1 MVKIFIGNLACNTTA
16 EELRELFE
24 KYGTVSECDI
34 VKNFGFVHMDN
45 MSEAEEAIQNLH
57 QHQLNG
63 WRMNVEMSK
72 GRPKSTTKLHV
83 SNLGEGVS
91 SEVLRAKFEDFGT
104 VVECDIVKDYAF
116 VHMERMED
124 AMSAIE
130 KLDNTAFKGKLMSV
144 QLSTSRLRTAPGM
157 GDHTGCYV
165 CGKHGHWSKDC
176 PVSRNGSHG
185 DGARGHSGRGPPGSP
200 PGYGRGG
207 YGMASPPAA
216 DFMGNPAYN
225 RASYV
230 GGLPPPPRRLGG
242 YSSEPGDRYAG
253 RAAGPYAD
261 RSSPY
266 DRDRLFSSVD
276 YYEKYRARPYGSS
289 YFEDRRMSYLPP
301 PPPPPASLSK
311 LSSTVDPYERR
322 PPPPPPASA
331 AAAAAFYAQ
340 DRSPIRRVPAAP
352 AGFTYDGTQPSP
364 VSAPRS
370 NFPVPRPKD
379 HYAPRY
385 APY

>member
-1 MVKIFIGNLACNTTA
+1 MVKIFIGNLASNTTA

-24 KYGTVSECDI
+24 KYGKVSECDI

-57 QHQLNG
+57 QHQLHD

-83 SNLGEGVS
+83 SNLGEGVTS
-91 SEVLRAKFEDFGT
+91 DVLRSKFAEFGT

-124 AMSAIE
+124 AMDAID
-130 KLDNTAFKGKLMSV
+130 KMDNTAFKGKLMSV

-185 DGARGHSGRGPPGSP
+185 DGARGRSGRAPPRGPPS
-200 PGYGRGG
+200 YGRGG
-207 YGMASPPAA
+207 YGMASAPA
-216 DFMGNPAYN
+216 DYMGGSAYS

-230 GGLPPPPRRLGG
+230 GGIPPPPRRLSG
-242 YSSEPGDRYAG
+242 YGSEPGDRYAS
-253 RAAGPYAD
+253 RAAGSYAE
-261 RSSPY
+261 RSSSY
-266 DRDRLFSSVD
+266 DSERLYSSVD
-276 YYEKYRARPYGSS
+276 YYEKYRARPFGSS
-289 YFEDRRMSYLPP
+289 YFEDRRISYLPP
-301 PPPPPASLSK
+301 PPPPPPTLSK
-311 LSSTVDPYERR
+311 LSSSIDPFDRR
-322 PPPPPPASA
+322 PLPSPSSATTA
-331 AAAAAFYAQ
+331 AAYYVR
-340 DRSPIRRVPAAP
+340 DRSPIRRVPVTP
-352 AGFTYDGTQPSP
+352 AGYAYERTRLSP
-364 VSAPRS
+364 VSATRS
-370 NFPVPRPKD
+370 AYTAPRPKD
-379 HYAPRY
+379 NYASRY

>member
-24 KYGTVSECDI
+24 KYGKVSECDI
-34 VKNFGFVHMDN
+34 VKNYGFVHMDN

-57 QHQLNG
+57 QHQLHG
-63 WRMNVEMSK
+63 WRMNVEISK

-83 SNLGEGVS
+83 SNLGEGVT
-91 SEVLRAKFEDFGT
+91 SEVLRAKFQDFGP

-124 AMSAIE
+124 AMDAID

-185 DGARGHSGRGPPGSP
+185 EGTRGRSGRVPPRGPPS
-200 PGYGRGG
+200 YGRGS
-207 YGMASPPAA
+207 YGMASPPA
-216 DFMGNPAYN
+216 DYMDGSAYS

-230 GGLPPPPRRLGG
+230 GGIPPPPRRLGG
-242 YSSEPGDRYAG
+242 YSSELGDRYG
-253 RAAGPYAD
+253 SRASA
-261 RSSPY
+261 Y
-266 DRDRLFSSVD
+266 DRDLLYSSVD

-301 PPPPPASLSK
+301 PPPPPSSLSK
-311 LSSTVDPYERR
+311 LSSSVDPYDRR
-322 PPPPPPASA
+322 PPPPPSSA
-331 AAAAAFYAQ
+331 AAYYAR
-340 DRSPIRRVPAAP
+340 DRSPIRRVPVSSASYAYER
-352 AGFTYDGTQPSP
+352 TRLSP
-364 VSAPRS
+364 VSGSRS
-370 NFPVPRPKD
+370 SYAAPRPKD
-379 HYAPRY
+379 HYASRY